1 MWDFSCFKACPFFQ
15 SRGHLLPC
23 RPASSYHCLVFL
35 KLRLVFTPPKG
46 FITTPPFI
54 GVVLDS
60 DHSSSSTIPD
70 PLSHESSWWDF
81 LFFYVQDWFWY
92 CIYVQNLHR
101 NTSSS
106 SILVLLLEQVR
117 TLGWAKARLGR
128 RQLSS
133 GNHLVYK
140 AEYMGW
146 SCHRQVWAITFDW
159 STLVT
164 WNKPSWTAFWKPFSG
179 IPLPPFMSPGREH
192 LAPGNWGARCGHPA
206 KTWQVSYPCKEL
218 SKCCSGRLIS
228 GR

>member
-1 MWDFSCFKACPFFQ
+1 MSQIIVISVSMTFYK
-15 SRGHLLPC
+15 
-23 RPASSYHCLVFL
+23 
-35 KLRLVFTPPKG
+35 
-46 FITTPPFI
+46 FIH
-54 GVVLDS
+54 G
-60 DHSSSSTIPD
+60 
-70 PLSHESSWWDF
+70 
-81 LFFYVQDWFWY
+81 Y
-92 CIYVQNLHR
+92 
-101 NTSSS
+101 
-106 SILVLLLEQVR
+106 SILFRCYMWVG
-117 TLGWAKARLGR
+117 LGWMVIIGYRLSKSTFGADK
-128 RQLSS
+128 QMLQKVFCSNIAPSLSS
-133 GNHLVYK
+133 GNHLVCK
-140 AEYMGW
+140 AEYMGR